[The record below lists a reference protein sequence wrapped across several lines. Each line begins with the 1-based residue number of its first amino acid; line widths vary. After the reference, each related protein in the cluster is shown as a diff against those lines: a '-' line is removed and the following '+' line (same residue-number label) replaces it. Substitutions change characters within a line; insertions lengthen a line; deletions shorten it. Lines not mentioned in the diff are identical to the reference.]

1 MESLFNNKKGEK
13 MENFNE
19 TKFQKDM
26 FTWDGMYLMYK
37 GEYSNSKYIEL
48 PCHPTRLGLPQAEF
62 IARFKYGNYKPWK
75 AWVNF
80 IVKNFT
86 VEEYLKLSTEIH
98 PRGAMEAKG
107 YKGKI

>member
-1 MESLFNNKKGEK
+1 MTKTGKQIMNTRFNKE
-13 MENFNE
+13 
-19 TKFQKDM
+19 D
-26 FTWDGMYLMYK
+26 FTWDGMYLMYT
-37 GEYSNSKYIEL
+37 GEHTQSKYYEL
-48 PCHPTRLGLPQAEF
+48 PCHPTRVGTPRSEF

-86 VEEYLKLSTEIH
+86 VEEYLKLSTDIH

-107 YKGKI
+107 YTGK